1 MPSEDRLC
9 ELPGQQPGEELSLT
23 ERIPLSLW
31 FAMTYPFMLT
41 VIYFVFLNGRDT
53 GIQNSV
59 FSSLKLIQFAF
70 PAVFVFLVCRESIEL
85 PVWKKPAM
93 RLGAVFGI
101 LIFVTALGLYFG
113 LLKGTAP
120 YMHLKSKVLGK
131 VEGFGLSN
139 TGAYAAFAI
148 FYSVIHSGM
157 EEYYWRWF
165 VYKRLAKSIPDCLA
179 ICFSSIG
186 FMAHHVVI
194 MVVFFGLTSP
204 LAYLFSIGV
213 AVGGA
218 FWAWLYG
225 RSGNFMAVW
234 LSHAIVDT
242 ALFIIGYDL
251 IF

>member
-1 MPSEDRLC
+1 M
-9 ELPGQQPGEELSLT
+9 
-23 ERIPLSLW
+23 
-31 FAMTYPFMLT
+31 
-41 VIYFVFLNGRDT
+41 
-53 GIQNSV
+53 
-59 FSSLKLIQFAF
+59 
-70 PAVFVFLVCRESIEL
+70 
-85 PVWKKPAM
+85 
-93 RLGAVFGI
+93 VFGI
-101 LIFVTALGLYFG
+101 LILVAALGLYFG

-131 VEGFGLSN
+131 VEGFGLASA
-139 TGAYAAFAI
+139 GAYAAFAI

-165 VYKRLAKSIPDCLA
+165 VYKRLAKSVPDCLA

-213 AVGGA
+213 AVGRA
-218 FWAWLYG
+218 FWACLYG